1 VSIGSLAL
9 IGNASGQ
16 TPGAERDPAQPKR
29 EVATVV
35 EGLGQVVEL
44 GDAPPCQFCGSLMVR
59 TGSCYRCRPVA
70 VRAVARKVTN
80 WSTTPGIS
88 GEKT

>member
-1 VSIGSLAL
+1 MSIGSLAL

-16 TPGAERDPAQPKR
+16 TPGTERDPAQPKR

-59 TGSCYRCRPVA
+59 TVPAIGADLWQYERLLV
-70 VRAVARKVTN
+70 K
-80 WSTTPGIS
+80 
-88 GEKT
+88 